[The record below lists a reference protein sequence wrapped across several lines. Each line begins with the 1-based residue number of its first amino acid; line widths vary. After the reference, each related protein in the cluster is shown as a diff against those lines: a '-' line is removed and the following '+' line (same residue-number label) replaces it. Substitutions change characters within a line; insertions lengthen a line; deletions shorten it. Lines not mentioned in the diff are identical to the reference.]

1 MFGLNLWCQQKF
13 QLDIRIVRSPSKDP
27 LLTNCSRIL
36 ALLTLDEKNIS
47 HCYHTNPKKIS
58 NFHSSPSFFLK
69 PSSTSE
75 AASSHVRK
83 ISHWIHV
90 DLSSQS
96 SWSIQASRGLW
107 HSWCRFRCL
116 GHLRFRAQWW
126 NLRSYGIHGWITKQ
140 HDTGSERCWVCNKL
154 GPEGGMLLFVA
165 KGRFIVF
172 FVESVVRKDGM

>member
-1 MFGLNLWCQQKF
+1 MVPTKI
-13 QLDIRIVRSPSKDP
+13 QLDIRIVGSPSKDP

-36 ALLTLDEKNIS
+36 ALLTLDEKNTS

-83 ISHWIHV
+83 ISHWIHGGFV
-90 DLSSQS
+90 QPIVMVYPSD
-96 SWSIQASRGLW
+96 RGLW
-107 HSWCRFRCL
+107 HSWCRFRCI

-126 NLRSYGIHGWITKQ
+126 KLRSHGIHGWITKQ

-154 GPEGGMLLFVA
+154 GPEGKGMLFFCKKVVLLF
-165 KGRFIVF
+165 F